1 MTNLS
6 IEFAGM
12 RFPNPFM
19 LASAPPAHTAGMI
32 ERAFAAG
39 WGGYQAI
46 TGFKGEVETING
58 AQCDGCGL
66 CVMVCPLGS
75 ITMAPR

>member
-1 MTNLS
+1 
-6 IEFAGM
+6 
-12 RFPNPFM
+12 
-19 LASAPPAHTAGMI
+19 MI

-46 TGFKGEVETING
+46 TGFKGEVVTING

-75 ITMAPR
+75 ITMTPR